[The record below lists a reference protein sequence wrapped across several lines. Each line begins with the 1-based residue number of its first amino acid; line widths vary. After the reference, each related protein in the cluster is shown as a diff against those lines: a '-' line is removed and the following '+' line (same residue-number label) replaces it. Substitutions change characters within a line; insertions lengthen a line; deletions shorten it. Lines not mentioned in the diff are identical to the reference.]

1 MTCTRK
7 RLIFFS
13 SFIHVPEAYFLRSM
27 HLVAVRTR
35 LHSGDDDKDLHY
47 LVQQSYLYIT
57 VCACVFF
64 LWISLFVILIR
75 YEILFF
81 RFSQY

>member
-7 RLIFFS
+7 RLIFSS

-35 LHSGDDDKDLHY
+35 LHSDDDDKDLHY
-47 LVQQSYLYIT
+47 LVQQSRC
-57 VCACVFF
+57 VRVFF
-64 LWISLFVILIR
+64 FLDFVICHIN
-75 YEILFF
+75 
-81 RFSQY
+81 